1 MNRSKYTLIILAV
14 LICILPKNIYASNMM
29 NFENLTIEDGLS
41 QATAEAIIQDSKG
54 YIWVGTNDGLN
65 RYNGS
70 DIKVFND
77 SDTNGIISGYITTL
91 AEDKNRNLWVGTD
104 EGLSKINLDD
114 YSIKNYRYYKN
125 DKRTPYSAILTF
137 FVDDEENFYMGSN
150 SGIYIYNE
158 IEDDFDKMVGLK
170 DGLSHRNIFSINKDK
185 YNTLW
190 LGTDSG
196 LYGVDLKT
204 KKNKYYTDEDETT
217 KDWGKIYSILFD
229 DENNMWVGTE
239 KNGLKKIDM
248 TRNKVQS
255 FFADEKDDNKLKSNS
270 IRKILQ
276 DSSGNIWIATE
287 KGISKYIGDN
297 KFTTYQNKS
306 YDNSTLAS
314 DIVYTLME
322 DDSGLIWAGTYTGV
336 SIFDSRNKI
345 EMYKNDPIDKNSLS
359 DNVVMGVYEDEQGL
373 LWIGTRDRG
382 LNIINRENQSI
393 EHIYEGDSVYDLTT
407 NAISVI
413 TGKDNIIWVGTRHG
427 VNKINKDNMT
437 IEKYTMEEGLI
448 NNNIKSL
455 LVDSKNRLWIGTPHG
470 ISILDINTNEIT
482 DMTDRLIKAGITDP
496 YIQEIYEDKDGIF
509 WIGAYTTGGLIKFD
523 PTKDTIQTYNSY
535 KKDGDKEE
543 IIINGIRDI
552 VEDKHSNLWI
562 GTNNG
567 LLYYNKKNNSFKEY
581 TEKDGLANN
590 IVYQILMDEEQNI
603 WMSTNNGIS
612 KFDINNNRFINL
624 SSTDGLQ
631 SNEFNGNSAYKCKNG
646 DFLFGGIKGLNI
658 FNPKYVIDRNYKAEV
673 NFDSFEVKGKYY
685 NNIDGQVFEHNENF
699 IRIKYFLTDYR
710 KNNNTQY
717 YYKLKGL
724 SDNWVPIKNNE
735 IIFDDLSPG
744 KYTLVIK
751 CRNNSGIMSDENNV
765 TFEIKPPLWKSR
777 GAIALY
783 ILIAIIMIYNN
794 LSKMK
799 QLDRLVNKRTKQL
812 NDEMEKNRILF
823 DKILDAERSKN
834 NYFIN
839 LSHELRTPLNVINS
853 IEQLIRSFCRS
864 EKELTKAKLEDYMN
878 IMKSNTDRLLNLINN
893 IIDTSKIENGKYKI
907 NKEEH
912 DIVYIVEEATLSL
925 KESIESSGIEL
936 VFDTDIEEKIINCDR
951 YDIERC
957 VINLVSNAQ
966 KFTPKG
972 GKINVNIVDLHRYVK
987 IIVEDTGIGIEKVY
1001 HDIIFDRFNQVVDE
1015 HRENKGG
1022 SGLGLTITKH
1032 IIDLHDGSI
1041 YVESEKNKGSKFTIT
1056 LPVK

>member
-1 MNRSKYTLIILAV
+1 MNRLKYILIILSV
-14 LICILPKNIYASNMM
+14 LICILPKNIYAFNMM
-29 NFENLTIEDGLS
+29 NFENLTIENGLS
-41 QATAEAIIQDSKG
+41 QATAETIIQDSKG
-54 YIWVGTNDGLN
+54 YIWIGTNDGLN

-77 SDTNGIISGYITTL
+77 NETNGIISSYITAL
-91 AEDKNRNLWVGTD
+91 VEDKNRNLWVGTD

-125 DKRTPYSAILTF
+125 DKNTPYSAILTF
-137 FVDDEENFYMGSN
+137 FVDDEENLYMGSN

-158 IEDDFDKMVGLK
+158 IEEDFDKIEGLK
-170 DGLSHRNIFSINKDK
+170 GDLTHRDVFSINKDK
-185 YNTLW
+185 YNNLW
-190 LGTDSG
+190 LGTESG

-204 KKNKYYTDEDETT
+204 KKIKYYTDGDKTT

-229 DENNMWVGTE
+229 DKNNMWVGTE
-239 KNGLKKIDM
+239 QNGLKKIDM
-248 TRNKVQS
+248 TKNKVQS
-255 FFADEKDDNKLKSNS
+255 FFADEEDDNKLKCNS

-276 DSSGNIWIATE
+276 DSSGDIWIATE

-306 YDNSTLAS
+306 YDNNSLAN

-322 DDSGLIWAGTYTGV
+322 DNSGLIWAGTYTGV

-345 EMYKNDPIDKNSLS
+345 EIYKNDPIDKNSLS
-359 DNVVMGVYEDEQGL
+359 DNVVMGVYEDEQSL

-393 EHIYEGDSVYDLTT
+393 EHIYEGDSVYNLTT
-407 NAISVI
+407 NAIGVI
-413 TGKDNIIWVGTRHG
+413 TGKDNIIWVGTRDG
-427 VNKINKDNMT
+427 VNKINKDDMT
-437 IEKYTMEEGLI
+437 IEKYTMEDGLI

-455 LVDSKNRLWIGTPHG
+455 CVDSKNRLWIGTPQG
-470 ISILDINTNEIT
+470 VSVLDINTNEIT
-482 DMTDRLIKAGITDP
+482 DMTYRLREAGITDP

-509 WIGAYTTGGLIKFD
+509 WLGVYTTGGLIKFD
-523 PTKDTIQTYNSY
+523 PSKDTIQTYDSY

-612 KFDINNNRFINL
+612 KFDINNNRFTNL

-658 FNPKYVIDRNYKAEV
+658 FNPKYVIDKNYKAEV
-673 NFDSFEVKGKYY
+673 KFDSFEVKGKYY
-685 NNIDGQVFEHNENF
+685 NNIDGQVFEYDEDF

-710 KNNNTQY
+710 KNNNIQY

-744 KYTLVIK
+744 KYTLLVK
-751 CRNNSGIMSDENNV
+751 CRNNSGIISGENNV
-765 TFEIKPPLWKSR
+765 TFKIKPPLWKSK
-777 GAIALY
+777 GAITLY

-794 LSKMK
+794 LNKMK
-799 QLDRLVNKRTKQL
+799 KLDRLVNKKTRQL
-812 NDEMEKNRILF
+812 NDEMEKNRVLF

-853 IEQLIRSFCRS
+853 IEQLIRSFCKS
-864 EKELTKAKLEDYMN
+864 EKELTKAKLEDYMD
-878 IMKSNTDRLLNLINN
+878 IMKNNTDRLLNLINN

-907 NKEEH
+907 NKEKH

-925 KESIESSGIEL
+925 KESIEASGIEL
-936 VFDTDIEEKIINCDR
+936 VFDTDIEEKIISCDR

-972 GKINVNIVDLHRYVK
+972 GRISVNIKDAHRYVK

-1032 IIDLHDGSI
+1032 IIDLHGGSI
-1041 YVESEKNKGSKFTIT
+1041 HVESEKNKGSKFTIA

>member
-1 MNRSKYTLIILAV
+1 MNRLKYTLIILSI
-14 LICILPKNIYASNMM
+14 LTCILPKNIYASNII
-29 NFENLTIEDGLS
+29 NFENLRIEDGLS

-54 YIWVGTNDGLN
+54 YIWIGTNDGLN

-77 SDTNGIISGYITTL
+77 SDMNGIISNYITTL
-91 AEDKNRNLWVGTD
+91 AEDKNRNLWVGTN
-104 EGLSKINLDD
+104 EGLSRINLDN
-114 YSIKNYRYYKN
+114 YSIKNYRYYN
-125 DKRTPYSAILTF
+125 DDKRKPYSAILTF
-137 FVDDEENFYMGSN
+137 FNDHENFYMGSN

-158 IEDDFDKMVGLK
+158 KKEDFDKISGLE

-185 YNTLW
+185 NNNLW

-196 LYGVDLKT
+196 LYGVNLKT
-204 KKNKYYTDEDETT
+204 KKNKYYTDKNEST

-239 KNGLKKIDM
+239 DNGLKKIDM
-248 TRNKVQS
+248 TTNKIQS
-255 FFADEKDDNKLKSNS
+255 FFADEKNDNKLKSNS

-276 DSSGNIWIATE
+276 DSSGDIWIATE

-306 YDNSTLAS
+306 YDNSTLS
-314 DIVYTLME
+314 NDIVYTLIE

-336 SIFDSRNKI
+336 SIFDSKNKI
-345 EMYKNDPIDKNSLS
+345 ETYKNDPIDKNSLI
-359 DNVVMGVYEDEQGL
+359 DNVVMGVYEDEDGL
-373 LWIGTRDRG
+373 LWIGTRDKG
-382 LNIINRENQSI
+382 LNIINRENQTI
-393 EHIYEGDSVYDLTT
+393 EQIYEGDSIYDLTT

-413 TGKDNIIWVGTRHG
+413 TGKDNNIWVGTRHG

-437 IEKYTMEEGLI
+437 IEKYTMEDGLI

-455 LVDSKNRLWIGTPHG
+455 LVDSENRLWIGTPQG

-482 DMTDRLIKAGITDP
+482 DMTDRLINAGITDP

-509 WIGAYTTGGLIKFD
+509 WIGVYTTGGLIKFD
-523 PTKDTIQTYNSY
+523 PIKDTIQIYNSY
-535 KKDGDKEE
+535 KKHGDKEE
-543 IIINGIRDI
+543 IIINSIRDI
-552 VEDKHSNLWI
+552 VEDKHYNLWI

-567 LLYYNKKNNSFKEY
+567 LLYYNKTNNYFKQY
-581 TEKDGLANN
+581 TEKDGLSNN
-590 IVYQILMDEEQNI
+590 IVYQILIDEKDDI

-612 KFDINNNRFINL
+612 KFDVKNNRFKKI

-631 SNEFNGNSAYKCKNG
+631 SNEFNGNSAYKCENG

-658 FNPKYVIDRNYKAEV
+658 FNPKDVTDTNYKSKV
-673 NFDSFEVKGKYY
+673 NFDGFEVKGKYY
-685 NNIDGQVFEHNENF
+685 NDIDGKVFKYNENF
-699 IRIKYFLTDYR
+699 IRIKYFFTDYR
-710 KNNNTQY
+710 KNNNNQY

-724 SDNWVPIKNNE
+724 SDDWIPIKNNE
-735 IIFDDLSPG
+735 IIFNDLSPG
-744 KYTLVIK
+744 KYSLLIK

-765 TFEIKPPLWKSR
+765 TFKIKSPFWKS
-777 GAIALY
+777 GWAIVLY
-783 ILIAIIMIYNN
+783 MIIFITMIYNSLN
-794 LSKMK
+794 KMK
-799 QLDRLVNKRTKQL
+799 RLDRLVNNRTKQL

-853 IEQLIRSFCRS
+853 IEQLIRSFCIS
-864 EKELTKAKLEDYMN
+864 EKDLTKAKLEEYMN
-878 IMKSNTDRLLNLINN
+878 IMRSNTDRLLNLINN

-907 NKEEH
+907 SKEPC

-925 KESIESSGIEL
+925 KESIESLGIEL
-936 VFDTDIEEKIINCDR
+936 IFDTDIEEKIINCDK

-957 VINLVSNAQ
+957 IINLVSNAQ

-972 GKINVNIVDLHRYVK
+972 GKISVNIVDLDTCVN
-987 IIVEDTGIGIEKVY
+987 IIVEDTGVGIEKAY
-1001 HDIIFDRFNQVVDE
+1001 HDIIFDRFNQIVDE
-1015 HRENKGG
+1015 NRENKGG

-1032 IIDLHDGSI
+1032 IIDLHNGDI
-1041 YVESEKNKGSKFTIT
+1041 HIESEKNKGSKFIIN